1 MGFCP
6 PELLDDLGELFA
18 ELREWDGIVERKP
31 AVFYVGS
38 QPFLHFHLLHGEQRR
53 ADVKGR
59 ADWVKIDLPYPASAT
74 RREALRR
81 TLRRCYAGK
90 KPTRK
95 ART

>member
-18 ELREWDGIVERKP
+18 ELLEWDGIVERKP

-38 QPFLHFHLLHGEQRR
+38 QPFLHFHVLHDGKRR

-59 ADWVKIDLPYPASAT
+59 EDWVEVDLPHPVSAT
-74 RREALRR
+74 RRAALRR
-81 TLRRCYAGK
+81 TLRRCYGEK
-90 KPTRK
+90 KPTRR
-95 ART
+95 ARA